1 MACLLLILILLL
13 LSCILKLTLSMIW
26 VPLRIQAHFKKQGI
40 NGPKYRFIFGNS
52 AEIRRLFAAA
62 AESKSTCISHDVL
75 HRVAPL
81 YYEWSRKYGKTFLYW
96 FGSKPRLAMSDPD
109 MIKEILM
116 NTGGSFEKIPF
127 NPQSKVLF
135 GGGLVGLDGD
145 KWALHRRITNQAF
158 NMERVKGW
166 VPEIAGS
173 IAKMLEKWEGIRG
186 GRDEFEM
193 DVHKELHDLSADII
207 SRTAFGSSYEE
218 GKRIFTLQEQQMHLV
233 SQALR
238 SVYIPGFRFVPTKKN
253 RERRRLENETR
264 EAIRMLIKNNSR
276 ARENSMNLLSSLMS
290 SYKNQEGKEDTLGVE
305 EIIDECKTFYFAG
318 KETTANLLTWSL
330 ILLALHQEWQNKA
343 REEVFSVCG
352 GNDLPVAD
360 NLNDLKIVNLILN
373 ETLRLYPPA
382 TMLMRQASKKVK
394 LGTLDIPAGTQFYL
408 SLTAVHH
415 DTDIWGEDS
424 SEFNPL
430 RFNESRNHLASFFPF
445 GIGPRICVGQNLAIV
460 EAKIVLAMLIKH
472 YSFVVSPTYVHAPML
487 FISLQPQYGA
497 QILFR
502 RISN

>member
-1 MACLLLILILLL
+1 M
-13 LSCILKLTLSMIW
+13 
-26 VPLRIQAHFKKQGI
+26 
-40 NGPKYRFIFGNS
+40 
-52 AEIRRLFAAA
+52 
-62 AESKSTCISHDVL
+62 
-75 HRVAPL
+75 
-81 YYEWSRKYGKTFLYW
+81 
-96 FGSKPRLAMSDPD
+96 
-109 MIKEILM
+109 
-116 NTGGSFEKIPF
+116 
-127 NPQSKVLF
+127 
-135 GGGLVGLDGD
+135 
-145 KWALHRRITNQAF
+145 
-158 NMERVKGW
+158 
-166 VPEIAGS
+166 GS

-253 RERRRLENETR
+253 IERRRLENETR

-276 ARENSMNLLSSLMS
+276 ARENSRNLLSSLMS

-352 GNDLPVAD
+352 GNDLPVAE

-394 LGTLDIPAGTQFYL
+394 LGTLDIPAGTQIYL

-415 DTDIWGEDS
+415 DTDIWGENG
-424 SEFNPL
+424 SEFNPS

-445 GIGPRICVGQNLAIV
+445 GIGPRICVRQNLAIV
-460 EAKIVLAMLIKH
+460 
-472 YSFVVSPTYVHAPML
+472 
-487 FISLQPQYGA
+487 
-497 QILFR
+497 
-502 RISN
+502 